1 MVISL
6 SAGADIDCLTLPLL
20 AAQTLGAVGVVV
32 GDGVVV
38 VVVGVD
44 EILCVVVV
52 VVVGTGQSAS
62 ILNLSLQ

>member
-6 SAGADIDCLTLPLL
+6 SAGTDIDCLTLPLL

-32 GDGVVV
+32 GAGVVA

-62 ILNLSLQ
+62 ILNLSLK